1 MESFR
6 TNSTSDTAIEAVLTI
21 LDRLAQVL
29 VNEESAP
36 WARFIVREQMRPTE
50 AFDILYEKLMGEM
63 PRHLSSLV
71 HYIGGGRYTPA
82 EARMTA
88 MALMG
93 QAFIFRFARA
103 ALYRAMDWSEVTA
116 EGAAAIR
123 QTIRAH
129 SIAILND
136 IRSEEHTSELQ
147 SLMRIS
153 YAVFCLKKKKKTI
166 NKTI

>member
-6 TNSTSDTAIEAVLTI
+6 SNSTSDTAIEAVLTI
-21 LDRLAQVL
+21 LYLFAQVL

-63 PRHLSSLV
+63 LGHLSSLI
-71 HYIGGGRYTPA
+71 HHIGGGRYAPA
-82 EARMTA
+82 EARLKA

-93 QAFIFRFARA
+93 QAFMFRFARA

-116 EGAAAIR
+116 EGAVAIR

-136 IRSEEHTSELQ
+136 ISEDRKSTRLNS
-147 SLMRIS
+147 
-153 YAVFCLKKKKKTI
+153 
-166 NKTI
+166 